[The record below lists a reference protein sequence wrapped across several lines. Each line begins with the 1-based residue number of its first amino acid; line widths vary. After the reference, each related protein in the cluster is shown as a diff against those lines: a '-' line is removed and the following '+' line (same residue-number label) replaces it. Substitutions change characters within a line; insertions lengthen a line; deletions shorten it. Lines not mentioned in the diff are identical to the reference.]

1 MAAVVGSTAQDAAA
15 AAAAAADSTPSASS
29 STTSQPPRRPSNTR
43 FYSATEDVYGD
54 DDDNND
60 DATEAA
66 GEAGSRT
73 PSSTHHLQ
81 QPAGLFGP
89 STQAQLASPHIVLQA
104 DSPPTPG
111 SSQSKLPSRRPLAA
125 PSFGGPVPVPKA
137 GFQTSW
143 NRNGSG
149 NERYVSN
156 PSSARGERNFSSA
169 ISSHRANLPAS
180 RQYFLTVVP
189 PEE

>member
-1 MAAVVGSTAQDAAA
+1 MAAVVGSTAHDADA

-54 DDDNND
+54 DDD

-66 GEAGSRT
+66 NEAGSRT

-89 STQAQLASPHIVLQA
+89 STQSQLASPHIVLQT

-143 NRNGSG
+143 IRNGSG
-149 NERYVSN
+149 NDRYVSN

-180 RQYFLTVVP
+180 KQYFLTVVP